1 MEAVTVAYTIGVL
14 LLSNAMSLHMACS
27 DACDTR
33 RHQDP
38 DLGPEALARISNA
51 FVHLRVVTSYM
62 IKHVKMILESKT
74 PKPRCVCVYG
84 GVWNQV
90 PPKNRE
96 KTSFRVSQHRL
107 TNRVTNKI

>member
-33 RHQDP
+33 WHQDP

-51 FVHLRVVTSYM
+51 FVHL
-62 IKHVKMILESKT
+62 
-74 PKPRCVCVYG
+74 
-84 GVWNQV
+84 
-90 PPKNRE
+90 
-96 KTSFRVSQHRL
+96 
-107 TNRVTNKI
+107 